1 MIFSIRL
8 TEDERALAESYAA
21 LHSISVGDAFKQAL
35 FERIE
40 DEYDISAGR
49 DAYEEYLKDQKA
61 YSLEEMKEI
70 LGL

>member
-8 TEDERALAESYAA
+8 TEDERSLAESYAA

-40 DEYDISAGR
+40 NEYDISVGR
-49 DAYEEYLKDQKA
+49 DAYEEYLKDQKT
-61 YSLEEMKEI
+61 YSMEEMKEI